1 MDKPPHDNKIL
12 EQLLR
17 CFKKYDQR
25 FTYKLGIKSDYKE
38 CRILYLHLLLIQKT
52 KK

>member
-12 EQLLR
+12 EQLLH
-17 CFKKYDQR
+17 CFKKCDQR
-25 FTYKLGIKSDYKE
+25 FIRKLGIKSDYKE
-38 CRILYLHLLLIQKT
+38 CRILYLQLLSIQKT